1 MQWQYGKL
9 LTKYGDTTFEYDGLG
24 RRIRKGEIE
33 YKYNVEG
40 KLISSSNSIYYLYDD
55 KGVAGFVNADDMYL
69 YRKDAQG
76 NIIAILDS
84 AGAVVV
90 RYVYDAWGNHI
101 VLDGNGG
108 KITDPK
114 HIGNVNPYRYRGYF
128 YDVETGLYYLQ
139 TRYYDP
145 SIGRFIS
152 QDSIEYADPQSI
164 NGLNLYAY
172 CNNNPVMG
180 YDPDGTI
187 NWKKLFGWIVAV
199 YVTAVTVIAGVALT
213 VLSFGAA
220 SPLLGFGLAV
230 AGAISGMFSFA
241 IGQVAKIA
249 GNVLGFTLSKMSIG
263 GLEVSKVFSS
273 SLMAG
278 VFGVGGSFVG
288 GIIGSI
294 VGDYYGNNIT
304 NQEYNSSSLV
314 DTFRN
319 IAFNNILEFVI
330 WILGSTI

>member
-1 MQWQYGKL
+1 
-9 LTKYGDTTFEYDGLG
+9 
-24 RRIRKGEIE
+24 
-33 YKYNVEG
+33 
-40 KLISSSNSIYYLYDD
+40 
-55 KGVAGFVNADDMYL
+55 
-69 YRKDAQG
+69 
-76 NIIAILDS
+76 
-84 AGAVVV
+84 
-90 RYVYDAWGNHI
+90 
-101 VLDGNGG
+101 
-108 KITDPK
+108 
-114 HIGNVNPYRYRGYF
+114 
-128 YDVETGLYYLQ
+128 
-139 TRYYDP
+139 
-145 SIGRFIS
+145 
-152 QDSIEYADPQSI
+152 
-164 NGLNLYAY
+164 
-172 CNNNPVMG
+172 MG

-230 AGAISGMFSFA
+230 AGGALLGFAGAFTSNISAQVQSVGWGNVNFGQAWKVGAMGAVAGAISGMFSFA

-273 SLMAG
+273 SLMTG